1 MENVVAEANAEPR
14 FEMLLLAVF
23 GAVALLLA
31 AIGIYG
37 VMNYS
42 VSRRTR
48 EIGIRMSLGANH
60 ADVLRMILRQA
71 ILQALAGT
79 IVGVTGALLL
89 SKLMAGMLFA
99 VQPTDPLTFGA
110 VTVVLSL
117 AALLATFIP
126 ARKAIQIEPVVA
138 LRNE

>member
-1 MENVVAEANAEPR
+1 
-14 FEMLLLAVF
+14 
-23 GAVALLLA
+23 
-31 AIGIYG
+31 
-37 VMNYS
+37 
-42 VSRRTR
+42 
-48 EIGIRMSLGANH
+48 MSLGANH